1 MPYLLPPI
9 IVSLLRLTATP
20 AVEAP
25 EPRLEMTALGQPARE
40 LAADVLVD
48 ADALADLVL
57 VDHAAIFSV
66 NLAGERH
73 ELRLEL
79 DDDGGV
85 IGAAVWWIGEEPGIG
100 HYDLGYAMPALA
112 ESPALDAVIVREG
125 TVILEAGGVRVPL
138 GGERNDDDITDV
150 WDDDPYEVHAD
161 EPGC

>member
-1 MPYLLPPI
+1 MPYLFPPI
-9 IVSLLRLTATP
+9 LVTLLRLTSIP
-20 AVEAP
+20 AEAP

-57 VDHAAIFSV
+57 LDRAAVFSL

-79 DDDGGV
+79 DDDGAV

-100 HYDLGYAMPALA
+100 HYDLGHVMPALA
-112 ESPALDAVIVREG
+112 EAPALDAVLVREG

-138 GGERNDDDITDV
+138 GGERNDDDIVDV
-150 WDDDPYEVHAD
+150 WDDDPYAVYVD